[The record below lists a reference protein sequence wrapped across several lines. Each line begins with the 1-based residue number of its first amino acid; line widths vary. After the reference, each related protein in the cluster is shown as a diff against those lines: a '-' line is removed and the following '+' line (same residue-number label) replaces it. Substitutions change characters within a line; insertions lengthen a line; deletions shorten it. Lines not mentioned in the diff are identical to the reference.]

1 MAGLGK
7 LMNFLKLTDE
17 DDEFDDDFYDDYEYD
32 QREMEKEEK
41 RLLKEQKRGER
52 RNASFR
58 EKPEKETAYYASEP
72 TPTPIPKRP
81 GTNNT
86 YRTPTSAAQTVN
98 SKVVPMPSP
107 SNDGGEMEVCIVK
120 PSNIDEAQQVCTLL
134 IEEHPVVVNLEGI
147 DVMEAQRIMDFVAG
161 CIYAITGNMC
171 QVSRYIFIFSPKDI
185 DISGDYLKSLEN
197 EEIYNIASFSKEF

>member
-17 DDEFDDDFYDDYEYD
+17 DDVFEDVYYNDDYAYD
-32 QREMEKEEK
+32 QKEMEREEK
-41 RLLKEQKRGER
+41 RLLKEQRREER
-52 RNASFR
+52 RAAAFR
-58 EKPEKETAYYASEP
+58 ERPEKEEAYYEEEPAP
-72 TPTPIPKRP
+72 TPVSKKT
-81 GTNNT
+81 NT
-86 YRTPTSAAQTVN
+86 YRSVSG
-98 SKVVPMPSP
+98 SKVVQMPATSG
-107 SNDGGEMEVCIVK
+107 DMEVCIVK

-134 IEEHPVVVNLEGI
+134 MEAHPVVVNLEGI

-161 CIYAITGNMC
+161 CIYAVSGNMC

-197 EEIYNIASFSKEF
+197 EEIYNIASFGKDF

>member
-17 DDEFDDDFYDDYEYD
+17 DDVFEDDYYSDDYAYD
-32 QREMEKEEK
+32 QKEMEREEK
-41 RLLKEQKRGER
+41 RLLKEQKREER
-52 RNASFR
+52 RAAAAFR
-58 EKPEKETAYYASEP
+58 DKPEKEGTYFEEEPAP
-72 TPTPIPKRP
+72 TPVPKRA
-81 GTNNT
+81 NN
-86 YRTPTSAAQTVN
+86 YRSVSG
-98 SKVVPMPSP
+98 SKVVQMPATSG
-107 SNDGGEMEVCIVK
+107 DMEVCIVK

-134 IEEHPVVVNLEGI
+134 MEAHPVVVNLEGI

-161 CIYAITGNMC
+161 CIYAVSGNMC